1 MKYLLK
7 NGKII
12 NEGKILEQDILIE
25 NEIISKIATDI
36 SDANATIIDAQ
47 NKFIIPGII
56 DDQVHFREPGLTH
69 KATIY
74 SESKAAIAGGVT
86 SFMEQPNT
94 KPAALTQD
102 LLEEKYNIAAQ
113 TSLANYTF
121 FMGTSNDNYEEVMR
135 IDFSKVGALKIFMGS
150 STGNLLVDDEPIL
163 NKIFANIDGIIV
175 THCEDE
181 QTILSNTEKFKQQF
195 GENIPLNFH
204 PIIRSD
210 EACFISSSL
219 AIDLAKKHDTRLHIF
234 HVSTEKELTLFDNSI
249 PLKEKKITAEVCVHH
264 LFFEEQDYAR
274 LGTKIKCNPAI
285 KYKKDKDALLQAL
298 LDDRLDVVATDHA
311 PHTIHEKM
319 NAYLTAPSGLP
330 LVQHSLNLML
340 DFYQHKK
347 ISLEK
352 IVEKMC
358 HAPADCF
365 RIKNRGYLR
374 EGYFA
379 DIAIV
384 DIDKK
389 WTISPENILYKC
401 GWSPI
406 ENEAVFGHVTHTFT
420 NGHLVYANGIFDE
433 SKKGKRLL
441 FEPK

>member
-1 MKYLLK
+1 
-7 NGKII
+7 
-12 NEGKILEQDILIE
+12 
-25 NEIISKIATDI
+25 
-36 SDANATIIDAQ
+36 
-47 NKFIIPGII
+47 
-56 DDQVHFREPGLTH
+56 
-69 KATIY
+69 
-74 SESKAAIAGGVT
+74 
-86 SFMEQPNT
+86 
-94 KPAALTQD
+94 
-102 LLEEKYNIAAQ
+102 
-113 TSLANYTF
+113 
-121 FMGTSNDNYEEVMR
+121 MGTSNDNYEEVMR

-150 STGNLLVDDEPIL
+150 STRNLLVDDEPIL

-311 PHTIHEKM
+311 PHTLHEKM

>member
-234 HVSTEKELTLFDNSI
+234 HV
-249 PLKEKKITAEVCVHH
+249 
-264 LFFEEQDYAR
+264 
-274 LGTKIKCNPAI
+274 
-285 KYKKDKDALLQAL
+285 
-298 LDDRLDVVATDHA
+298 
-311 PHTIHEKM
+311 
-319 NAYLTAPSGLP
+319 
-330 LVQHSLNLML
+330 
-340 DFYQHKK
+340 
-347 ISLEK
+347 
-352 IVEKMC
+352 
-358 HAPADCF
+358 
-365 RIKNRGYLR
+365 
-374 EGYFA
+374 
-379 DIAIV
+379 
-384 DIDKK
+384 
-389 WTISPENILYKC
+389 
-401 GWSPI
+401 
-406 ENEAVFGHVTHTFT
+406 
-420 NGHLVYANGIFDE
+420 
-433 SKKGKRLL
+433 
-441 FEPK
+441 

>member
-1 MKYLLK
+1 
-7 NGKII
+7 
-12 NEGKILEQDILIE
+12 
-25 NEIISKIATDI
+25 
-36 SDANATIIDAQ
+36 
-47 NKFIIPGII
+47 
-56 DDQVHFREPGLTH
+56 
-69 KATIY
+69 
-74 SESKAAIAGGVT
+74 
-86 SFMEQPNT
+86 
-94 KPAALTQD
+94 D

-264 LFFEEQDYAR
+264 LFF
-274 LGTKIKCNPAI
+274 
-285 KYKKDKDALLQAL
+285 
-298 LDDRLDVVATDHA
+298 
-311 PHTIHEKM
+311 
-319 NAYLTAPSGLP
+319 
-330 LVQHSLNLML
+330 
-340 DFYQHKK
+340 
-347 ISLEK
+347 
-352 IVEKMC
+352 
-358 HAPADCF
+358 
-365 RIKNRGYLR
+365 
-374 EGYFA
+374 
-379 DIAIV
+379 
-384 DIDKK
+384 
-389 WTISPENILYKC
+389 
-401 GWSPI
+401 
-406 ENEAVFGHVTHTFT
+406 
-420 NGHLVYANGIFDE
+420 
-433 SKKGKRLL
+433 
-441 FEPK
+441 

>member
-181 QTILSNTEKFKQQF
+181 
-195 GENIPLNFH
+195 
-204 PIIRSD
+204 
-210 EACFISSSL
+210 
-219 AIDLAKKHDTRLHIF
+219 
-234 HVSTEKELTLFDNSI
+234 
-249 PLKEKKITAEVCVHH
+249 
-264 LFFEEQDYAR
+264 
-274 LGTKIKCNPAI
+274 
-285 KYKKDKDALLQAL
+285 
-298 LDDRLDVVATDHA
+298 DRKSVV
-311 PHTIHEKM
+311 
-319 NAYLTAPSGLP
+319 
-330 LVQHSLNLML
+330 
-340 DFYQHKK
+340 
-347 ISLEK
+347 
-352 IVEKMC
+352 
-358 HAPADCF
+358 
-365 RIKNRGYLR
+365 
-374 EGYFA
+374 
-379 DIAIV
+379 
-384 DIDKK
+384 
-389 WTISPENILYKC
+389 
-401 GWSPI
+401 
-406 ENEAVFGHVTHTFT
+406 
-420 NGHLVYANGIFDE
+420 
-433 SKKGKRLL
+433 
-441 FEPK
+441 